1 MDGNESGDG
10 NVLTHIV
17 GYLAVYICQN
27 SLNCMLELGAFY
39 YM

>member
-10 NVLTHIV
+10 NTLTHMA

-27 SLNCMLELGAFY
+27 SLNCMAELGEFY
-39 YM
+39 CM